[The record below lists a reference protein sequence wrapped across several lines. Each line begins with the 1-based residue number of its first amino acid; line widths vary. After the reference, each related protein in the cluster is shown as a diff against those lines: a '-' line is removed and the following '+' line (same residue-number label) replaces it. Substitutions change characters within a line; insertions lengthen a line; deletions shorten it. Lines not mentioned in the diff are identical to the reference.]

1 MDINNKFKNTKS
13 QFIYKSGLLS
23 GFIANRLDSNQKIKR
38 YLCYPTLNPLGDEGL
53 KLNAEIIPQPDI
65 TESLL
70 DIRIFDSM
78 FNESM
83 EELHEAQ
90 IYIHTYK
97 GRNDGEWG
105 DIYVAINILI
115 PLSYEKLANFGE
127 KRSFAIATEV
137 EDMFQNICVAKDN
150 AEEHLIDKLGNLKFK
165 IIQFDNSRLSKTN
178 NIVLNTVI
186 LKTGVAIDRIGDDR

>member
-23 GFIANRLDSNQKIKR
+23 GFIAHRLDDNQKIKR

-83 EELHEAQ
+83 EELHEPQ
-90 IYIHTYK
+90 IYIPTFISM
-97 GRNDGEWG
+97 N
-105 DIYVAINILI
+105 IYLR
-115 PLSYEKLANFGE
+115 F
-127 KRSFAIATEV
+127 
-137 EDMFQNICVAKDN
+137 M
-150 AEEHLIDKLGNLKFK
+150 
-165 IIQFDNSRLSKTN
+165 
-178 NIVLNTVI
+178 
-186 LKTGVAIDRIGDDR
+186 

>member
-23 GFIANRLDSNQKIKR
+23 SYVAHRLDNNQNIKR

-53 KLNAEIIPQPDI
+53 KLNSEIIQQPNI

-70 DIRIFDSM
+70 DKNIFDSM

-83 EELHEAQ
+83 EELHESQ

-97 GRNDGEWG
+97 GRSDGEWG
-105 DIYVAINILI
+105 EIYIAINILI
-115 PLSYEKLANFGE
+115 PLTYEKLANFGE
-127 KRSFAIATEV
+127 KRSFAIATEI
-137 EDMFQNICVAKDN
+137 EDMFQDICVAKDN
-150 AEEHLIDKLGNLKFK
+150 SEKHLIEKLGNLKFK
-165 IIQFDNSRLSKTN
+165 IMQFDNGRLTKTN
-178 NIVLNTVI
+178 NVVLNTVI
-186 LKTGVAIDRIGDDR
+186 LKTGVSTTRLE

>member
-23 GFIANRLDSNQKIKR
+23 GYVAHRLDNNQNIKR

-53 KLNAEIIPQPDI
+53 KLNSEIIQQPNI

-70 DIRIFDSM
+70 DRYIFDSM

-83 EELHEAQ
+83 EELHESQ

-97 GRNDGEWG
+97 GRSDGEWG
-105 DIYVAINILI
+105 EIYIAINILI
-115 PLSYEKLANFGE
+115 PLTYEKLANFGD
-127 KRSFAIATEV
+127 KRSFAIASEI
-137 EDMFQNICVAKDN
+137 EDMFQDICIAKDT
-150 AEEHLIDKLGNLKFK
+150 AEDYMINKLGNLKFEVT
-165 IIQFDNSRLSKTN
+165 QFENSRLSKTN
-178 NIVLNTVI
+178 NIVVNTMI
-186 LKTGVAIDRIGDDR
+186 LKTGVSTRRVGDN